1 MTNGRLEKIIETIS
15 SNISYLKKA
24 YNVKKIGIFGSTVNG
39 EYGKASDVG
48 ILVEFDRPIGF
59 FKFIEL
65 EDYLSK
71 ILGRKVDLVTK
82 NALKPLIKKE
92 LLKETVFV

>member
-1 MTNGRLEKIIETIS
+1 MKNGRLKQIVAVISKNIE
-15 SNISYLKKA
+15 YLRDT
-24 YNVKKIGIFGSTVNG
+24 YNVKVIGIFGSTVHG
-39 EYGKASDVG
+39 DYVSGSDVD
-48 ILVEFDRPIGF
+48 ILVELSQPVGF

-82 NALKPLIKKE
+82 KALKPFIKKE
-92 LLKETVFV
+92 VLKETVFV